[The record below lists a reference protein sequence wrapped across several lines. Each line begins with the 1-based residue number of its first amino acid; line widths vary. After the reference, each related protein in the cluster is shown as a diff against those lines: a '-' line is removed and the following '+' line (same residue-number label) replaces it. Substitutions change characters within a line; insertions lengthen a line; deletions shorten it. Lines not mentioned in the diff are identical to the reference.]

1 MKASEFIIEA
11 GEPKNPSRRG
21 FLKGMAGVAASAAM
35 PGGIGNLTK
44 SVAAP
49 SVVAPAT
56 AAASQANIM
65 TQLFRTAVSAGIETV
80 FAADEA
86 KEEGTWNK
94 QLEKVQGEKGK
105 MPWGDNYSFGKSS
118 GGTPY
123 LITSNDYHTTWSFM
137 DGGKPNSFV
146 MVFDDSGNREVEST
160 SNLKY
165 ANRLEKVDPEDY
177 GINNVI
183 DIILGEKITAADDY
197 DYDWDDYDNV
207 KQREAAIKDPD
218 KASEYAFYDIGGRW
232 PEAEPVIMRDPRSAG
247 DYATNVIGGRWPEAE
262 PVIMRDPESAYEYAR
277 YVLKARWPE
286 AEFYIM
292 QDPTQAKLYEKY
304 FKIKGKLA
312 NLHAMDV
319 ARLMQLAGMGQQVG
333 LGPKDLMRLYKLYKN
348 TQDNLP
354 PTNKSKELPTAAP
367 TKALPAPTKANVLEP
382 KLKQKHGDVW
392 ANYLQRTKSDEPQQ
406 VKPQSALPAPEKP
419 NTLEPNLKQK
429 QAVPVKKDT
438 K

>member
-21 FLKGMAGVAASAAM
+21 FLKGMAGVAAAAAM

-183 DIILGEKITAADDY
+183 DIILGEITSDDDY

-218 KASEYAFYDIGGRW
+218 RASEYAFYDIGGRW
-232 PEAEPVIMRDPRSAG
+232 PEAEPVIMRDPRAAG

-367 TKALPAPTKANVLEP
+367 TKALPAP
-382 KLKQKHGDVW
+382 
-392 ANYLQRTKSDEPQQ
+392 
-406 VKPQSALPAPEKP
+406 EKP